1 MKAKLFVALLIL
13 TVISVSI
20 VNAETRKAIN
30 FTVKGLDGNSYTLDS
45 LVSTHK
51 AVIVDF
57 WATWCAPCKLELDK
71 LREKYPILQDS
82 GIIFVAINEDGP
94 ASRGRLK
101 GELKAHKWQY
111 LLVYDHNSSVM
122 RNYNIKSIPNTFIIN
137 SKGEIAFEH
146 KGFSIGMENDIFLHA
161 LEIAK
166 TANDSTVEKENK
178 KASTEK

>member
-1 MKAKLFVALLIL
+1 MRTRLLIMSMVL
-13 TVISVSI
+13 TITIFSL

-30 FTVKGLDGNSYTLDS
+30 FTLKGLDGNSYTLDS

-101 GELKAHKWQY
+101 GELKAHKWEY
-111 LLVYDHNSSVM
+111 LLVYDHNGSVM
-122 RNYNIKSIPNTFIIN
+122 RNYNVKSIPNTFIIN
-137 SKGEIAFEH
+137 RKGEIAYEH

-161 LEIAK
+161 LEIAR
-166 TANDSTVEKENK
+166 TANDSATAKVNK
-178 KASTEK
+178 KVSK